1 MWRDGLTMKLLT
13 YQEEGQVKLGIKT
26 DSGVLDVERAGNT
39 YNQVVPKTI
48 EAVMHGG
55 NQYLNVLDSLIKV
68 ALEEQN
74 SSLFLEEESLTF
86 GPAVPNP
93 GKIICVGV
101 NYKEHAEE
109 SKMALPEYPLL
120 FSKFNNTLS
129 AHNQVV
135 YLPQDS
141 NANDYE
147 AELVL
152 VIGKEAKKVSKENA
166 LDYVFGYSNGNDLS
180 ARDLQFRTVQW
191 LLGKSPDGF
200 CPIGPY
206 VVTSDEVGD
215 PHKLQIKSIVNGEV
229 RQNSNTSFMIF
240 KCDELVSYI
249 SNYMTLNPGD
259 IILTGTPEGV
269 ALGYPE
275 EERANYYL
283 KDGDVVTV
291 EIDKLGKLTNTVKK
305 ENK

>member
-1 MWRDGLTMKLLT
+1 MKLLT
-13 YQEEGQVKLGIKT
+13 FKEDGQLKLGIKT
-26 DSGVLDVERAGNT
+26 DLGVLNVEKAGNT
-39 YNQVVPKTI
+39 YNQEVPKTI
-48 EAVMHGG
+48 EEVI
-55 NQYLNVLDSLIKV
+55 NESEQQLSDLDSLVKT
-68 ALEEQN
+68 ALEAEN
-74 SSLFLEEESLTF
+74 SSLFLEEESLTL
-86 GPAVPNP
+86 GPAIPNP

-109 SKMALPEYPLL
+109 SNMALPEYPLL

-129 AHNQVV
+129 GHNQVV
-135 YLPQDS
+135 YLPHDS
-141 NANDYE
+141 KENDYE

-152 VIGKEAKKVSKENA
+152 VIGKEAKNVSKENA

-180 ARDLQFRTVQW
+180 SRDLQFRTVQW

-200 CPIGPY
+200 CPVGPY

-215 PHKLQIKSIVNGEV
+215 PHNLQIKSIVNGEV

-259 IILTGTPEGV
+259 IILTGTPDGV

-275 EERANYYL
+275 DVRANYYL
-283 KDGDVVTV
+283 KDGDVVTI
-291 EIDKLGKLTNTVKK
+291 EIDKLGKLTNTLKQ

>member
-1 MWRDGLTMKLLT
+1 MKLLT
-13 YQEEGQVKLGIKT
+13 YKEDGQLKLGIKT
-26 DSGVLDVERAGNT
+26 DLGVLNVEKAGNT
-39 YNQVVPKTI
+39 YNQEVPKTI
-48 EAVMHGG
+48 EEVINNSENG
-55 NQYLNVLDSLIKV
+55 LSVLDSLAKT
-68 ALEEQN
+68 ALEVEN
-74 SSLFLEEESLTF
+74 SSLFLEEESLTM

-109 SKMALPEYPLL
+109 SNMALPEYPLL

-129 AHNQVV
+129 GHNQVV
-135 YLPQDS
+135 YLPNDS
-141 NANDYE
+141 NENDYE

-152 VIGKEAKKVSKENA
+152 VIGKEAKNVSKENA

-180 ARDLQFRTVQW
+180 SRDLQFRTVQW

-200 CPIGPY
+200 CPVGPY

-215 PHKLQIKSIVNGEV
+215 PHNLQIKSIVNGEV

-269 ALGYPE
+269 ALGYPQD
-275 EERANYYL
+275 ERANYYL

-291 EIDKLGKLTNTVKK
+291 EIDKLGKLTNTLKQETK
-305 ENK
+305 

>member
-1 MWRDGLTMKLLT
+1 MKLLT

>member
-1 MWRDGLTMKLLT
+1 MKLLT
-13 YQEEGQVKLGIKT
+13 YKEDGQLKLGIKT
-26 DSGVLDVERAGNT
+26 DLGVLNVEKAGNT
-39 YNQVVPKTI
+39 YNQEVPKTI
-48 EAVMHGG
+48 EEVINNSENG
-55 NQYLNVLDSLIKV
+55 LSVLDSLVKT
-68 ALEEQN
+68 ALEVEN
-74 SSLFLEEESLTF
+74 SSLFLEEESLTM

-109 SKMALPEYPLL
+109 SNMALPEYPLL

-129 AHNQVV
+129 GHNQVV
-135 YLPQDS
+135 YLPNDS
-141 NANDYE
+141 NENDYE

-152 VIGKEAKKVSKENA
+152 VIGKEAKNVSKENA

-180 ARDLQFRTVQW
+180 SRDLQFRTVQW

-200 CPIGPY
+200 CPVGPY

-215 PHKLQIKSIVNGEV
+215 PHNLQIKSIVNGEV

-275 EERANYYL
+275 DERANYYL

-291 EIDKLGKLTNTVKK
+291 EIDKLGKLTNTLKQETK
-305 ENK
+305 

>member
-1 MWRDGLTMKLLT
+1 MKLLT
-13 YQEEGQVKLGIKT
+13 FQEDGQLKLGIKT
-26 DSGVLDVERAGNT
+26 DLGVLSVEKAGHT
-39 YNQVVPKTI
+39 YNQVVPKTM
-48 EAVMHGG
+48 EEVFNEG
-55 NQYLNVLDSLIKV
+55 NKYLAVLDSLVK
-68 ALEEQN
+68 AAFEENN

-109 SKMALPEYPLL
+109 SNIALPEYPLL

-129 AHNQVV
+129 AHNQLVS
-135 YLPQDS
+135 LPQDS
-141 NANDYE
+141 NAIDYE

-152 VIGKEAKKVSKENA
+152 VIGKEAKNVSKENA

-200 CPIGPY
+200 CPVGPY

-215 PHKLQIKSIVNGEV
+215 PHNLQIKTLVNGEV

-283 KDGDVVTV
+283 KDGDVVTI
-291 EIDKLGKLTNTVKK
+291 EIDKLGKLTNTLKS

>member
-1 MWRDGLTMKLLT
+1 MKLLT
-13 YQEEGQVKLGIKT
+13 YKEDGQLKLGIKT
-26 DSGVLDVERAGNT
+26 DLGVLNVEKAGNT
-39 YNQVVPKTI
+39 YNQEVPKTI
-48 EAVMHGG
+48 EEVINNSENG
-55 NQYLNVLDSLIKV
+55 LSVLDSLVKT
-68 ALEEQN
+68 ALEVEN
-74 SSLFLEEESLTF
+74 SSLFLEEESLTM

-109 SKMALPEYPLL
+109 SNMALPEYPLL

-129 AHNQVV
+129 GHNQVV
-135 YLPQDS
+135 YLPNDS
-141 NANDYE
+141 NENDYE

-152 VIGKEAKKVSKENA
+152 VIGKEAKNVSKENA

-180 ARDLQFRTVQW
+180 SRDLQFRTVQW

-200 CPIGPY
+200 CPVGPY

-215 PHKLQIKSIVNGEV
+215 PHNLQIKSIVNGEV

-269 ALGYPE
+269 ALGYPQD
-275 EERANYYL
+275 ERANYYL

-291 EIDKLGKLTNTVKK
+291 EIDKLGKLTNTLKQETK
-305 ENK
+305 

>member
-1 MWRDGLTMKLLT
+1 MKLLT
-13 YQEEGQVKLGIKT
+13 YKEDGQLKLGIKT
-26 DSGVLDVERAGNT
+26 DLGVLNVEKAGNT
-39 YNQVVPKTI
+39 YNQEVPKTI
-48 EAVMHGG
+48 EEVINNSENG
-55 NQYLNVLDSLIKV
+55 LSVLDSLAKT
-68 ALEEQN
+68 ALEVEN
-74 SSLFLEEESLTF
+74 SSLFLEEESLTM

-109 SKMALPEYPLL
+109 SNMALPEYPLL

-129 AHNQVV
+129 GHNQVV
-135 YLPQDS
+135 YLPNDS
-141 NANDYE
+141 NENDYE

-152 VIGKEAKKVSKENA
+152 VIGKEAKNVSKENA

-180 ARDLQFRTVQW
+180 SRDLQFRTVQW

-200 CPIGPY
+200 CPVGPY

-215 PHKLQIKSIVNGEV
+215 PHNLQIKSIVNGEV

-275 EERANYYL
+275 DERANYYL

-291 EIDKLGKLTNTVKK
+291 EIDKLGKLTNTLKQETK
-305 ENK
+305 